1 MSLKLTKI
9 FQVKLENIL
18 ESQEYK
24 IRFEKGNFKSG
35 YCIIKDKKVVVI
47 NKYFSLEGKINALI
61 EIIKSIITELGS
73 NEFSRIR
80 LGISQDRNENTI
92 NYVLGKFRPQ
102 EQIIID
108 QVINSIPSVIYSIL
122 SNGFITIL

>member
-1 MSLKLTKI
+1 MSLKITKI

-35 YCIIKDKKVVVI
+35 YCIIKDKKVVII

-61 EIIKSIITELGS
+61 KIIKSIE
-73 NEFSRIR
+73 
-80 LGISQDRNENTI
+80 ISKQLCTKND
-92 NYVLGKFRPQ
+92 
-102 EQIIID
+102 IIILKKID
-108 QVINSIPSVIYSIL
+108 
-122 SNGFITIL
+122 TIES

>member
-35 YCIIKDKKVVVI
+35 YCIIKDKKVVII

-61 EIIKSIITELGS
+61 KIIKSIE
-73 NEFSRIR
+73 
-80 LGISQDRNENTI
+80 ISKQLCTKND
-92 NYVLGKFRPQ
+92 
-102 EQIIID
+102 IIILKKID
-108 QVINSIPSVIYSIL
+108 
-122 SNGFITIL
+122 TIES

>member
-1 MSLKLTKI
+1 MSLKITKI

-47 NKYFSLEGKINALI
+47 NKYFSLEGKINA
-61 EIIKSIITELGS
+61 
-73 NEFSRIR
+73 
-80 LGISQDRNENTI
+80 
-92 NYVLGKFRPQ
+92 
-102 EQIIID
+102 
-108 QVINSIPSVIYSIL
+108 
-122 SNGFITIL
+122 

>member
-61 EIIKSIITELGS
+61 KIIKSIE
-73 NEFSRIR
+73 
-80 LGISQDRNENTI
+80 ISKQLCTKND
-92 NYVLGKFRPQ
+92 
-102 EQIIID
+102 IIILKKID
-108 QVINSIPSVIYSIL
+108 
-122 SNGFITIL
+122 TIES

>member
-1 MSLKLTKI
+1 MSLKITKK

-35 YCIIKDKKVVVI
+35 YCIIKDKKVVII

-61 EIIKSIITELGS
+61 KIIKSIE
-73 NEFSRIR
+73 
-80 LGISQDRNENTI
+80 ISKQLCTKND
-92 NYVLGKFRPQ
+92 
-102 EQIIID
+102 IIILKKID
-108 QVINSIPSVIYSIL
+108 
-122 SNGFITIL
+122 TIES

>member
-1 MSLKLTKI
+1 MSLKITKI
-9 FQVKLENIL
+9 FQSKLKNIL

-61 EIIKSIITELGS
+61 EIIKSIE
-73 NEFSRIR
+73 
-80 LGISQDRNENTI
+80 ISKKLCTKND
-92 NYVLGKFRPQ
+92 
-102 EQIIID
+102 IIILKKID
-108 QVINSIPSVIYSIL
+108 
-122 SNGFITIL
+122 TIES